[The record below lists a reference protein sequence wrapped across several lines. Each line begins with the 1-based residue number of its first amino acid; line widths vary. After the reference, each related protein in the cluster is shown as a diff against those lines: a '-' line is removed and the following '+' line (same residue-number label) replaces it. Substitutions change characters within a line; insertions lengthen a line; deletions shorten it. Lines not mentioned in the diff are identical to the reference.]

1 MTTTPFRGATSVT
14 SEDVRIIPSTGS
26 RTTHGCADDLSST
39 SNQQFSGEIG
49 TYVDHSVIPGNQHYL
64 FVLVPLAGKL
74 DQGVLYVSE
83 DALLPAR
90 PEQISAHQLAATPA
104 WPAVSA

>member
-26 RTTHGCADDLSST
+26 QTTHGCADDLSST
-39 SNQQFSGEIG
+39 SNQQFGGEIG
-49 TYVDHSVIPGNQHYL
+49 THVDHSVTAGYQHYL

-74 DQGVLYVSE
+74 DQDVPYVSE

-90 PEQISAHQLAATPA
+90 PEQISAHQLAATSA